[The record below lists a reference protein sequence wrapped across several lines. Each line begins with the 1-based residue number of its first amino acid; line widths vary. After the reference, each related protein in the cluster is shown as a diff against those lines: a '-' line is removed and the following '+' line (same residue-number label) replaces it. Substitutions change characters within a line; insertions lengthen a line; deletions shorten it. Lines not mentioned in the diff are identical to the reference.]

1 MSVSLGFEL
10 LVQAA
15 LGFVSQSAIKSIIY
29 TVSKQISPSAE
40 GDQMALPSG
49 LPPPLKSWTKLFT
62 FVFDSVDLFVLLLH
76 LLFSS
81 VIYVCYFCL
90 FAFVLFVSSYY

>member
-49 LPPPLKSWTKLFT
+49 LPQAFREKGLTQTLC
-62 FVFDSVDLFVLLLH
+62 FVLNCADFL
-76 LLFSS
+76 
-81 VIYVCYFCL
+81 I
-90 FAFVLFVSSYY
+90 